1 MGAVMRNLW
10 LGYAPEGAREELE
23 AACRQLCPTAEL
35 DFVRSAEEL
44 RMRSRREA
52 PQGVVVGPDVPG
64 VSDINVAAAIAR
76 DASVRAVYL
85 VTRSPTGSLL
95 SRANIAGIDEVVELS
110 RLPAGARAP
119 LSDPSARE
127 AAGSGGARVPGGSR
141 EGSPLP
147 GPELDE
153 PELEADLVP
162 TTLVSEPPSRA
173 LGLPRVSGLPGEARA
188 RAAGLPGADGAPAG
202 RRPDGGPVRR
212 AGSRGFSA
220 PAVRPPE
227 PEGERVRQAPAR
239 IAVAP
244 APRAPILTFVSGRGG
259 VGKTTLVAT
268 SACVAASWGLRVAL
282 CDMDLAFGSL
292 YSCFG
297 MPGPADL
304 TPAGEMLEMEED
316 LVERLGAEATEGVR
330 LWGGCERP
338 EMAETVMPHVAG
350 ILDVL
355 AHTSDLVLVDTSA
368 TFTDAV
374 AQAAQCADRLL
385 ITVDEGPGSAVA
397 QARLASLAVRLG
409 VARTRIVRVANRSDP
424 RRRDV
429 PVIDRGEVGLET
441 ARSFRVVDG
450 GEEVGEFM
458 GAGEA
463 RRLSEGR
470 SEYVSCVS
478 DCVAQLLGELGRLPE
493 GASTKAP
500 RTAGGKR
507 RRWVFG
513 RRREAV

>member
-1 MGAVMRNLW
+1 MGLAPAWAEGGFGRGSPHRGAETGADMRNLW
-10 LGYAPEGAREELE
+10 LGYAPEGDREEME
-23 AACRQLCPTAEL
+23 AACRKLCPTAEL
-35 DFVRSAEEL
+35 DFVRSAGEL
-44 RMRSRREA
+44 RARAMREG
-52 PQGVVVGPDVPG
+52 PQGVVVGPGVPG
-64 VSDINVAAAIAR
+64 VSDINLAAAVAR
-76 DASVRAVYL
+76 DGSARAVYL

-110 RLPAGARAP
+110 RLPAGTRVP
-119 LSDPSARE
+119 PSDPRARE
-127 AAGSGGARVPGGSR
+127 AAGSGGARVPGGSLGR
-141 EGSPLP
+141 GSLP
-147 GPELDE
+147 GLELDE
-153 PELEADLVP
+153 PEFEADLVP
-162 TTLVSEPPSRA
+162 TTLVSEQPSRA
-173 LGLPRVSGLPGEARA
+173 LGLPQLAGSSKERARHAPPPAPVATAARA
-188 RAAGLPGADGAPAG
+188 
-202 RRPDGGPVRR
+202 PV
-212 AGSRGFSA
+212 
-220 PAVRPPE
+220 
-227 PEGERVRQAPAR
+227 
-239 IAVAP
+239 
-244 APRAPILTFVSGRGG
+244 LTFVSGRGG

-304 TPAGEMLEMEED
+304 TPLGEMLEMEAD

-330 LWGGCERP
+330 LWGGCGRP
-338 EMAETVMPHVAG
+338 EMAEVVMPHVAG
-350 ILDVL
+350 VLDVL
-355 AHTSDLVLVDTSA
+355 AHANDLVLVDTSA

-374 AQAAQCADRLL
+374 AQAAQCSDRLL

-409 VARTRIVRVANRSDP
+409 VARTRIVRVVNRADP

-429 PVIDRGEVGLET
+429 PVIDRGKVGLET

-463 RRLSEGR
+463 RRLLEGR
-470 SEYVSCVS
+470 SEYVACVS
-478 DCVAQLLGELGRLPE
+478 DCIAQILGELGRLPE
-493 GASTKAP
+493 GASPKAA
-500 RTAGGKR
+500 RLSGGKR